1 MVVIIALAWLLAMLG
16 LFGWLLWWAHSD
28 GPDQEEPPRALAA
41 ILDEAVA
48 RALDGDETCERFLW
62 ETLAG
67 YLSDYRD
74 LRSILE
80 RAREHPAHERPVDP
94 APALPCDASHEDL
107 EWELEILAKQLERP
121 RTPDQPT
128 PD

>member
-28 GPDQEEPPRALAA
+28 GLDQQEPPRGLAA

-48 RALDGDETCERFLW
+48 RALDGDESCERFLW
-62 ETLAG
+62 ETLAD

-74 LRSILE
+74 MRSILE
-80 RAREHPAHERPVDP
+80 RVREHPARERPVDP
-94 APALPCDASHEDL
+94 APALPRGASDEDI
-107 EWELEILAKQLERP
+107 EWELEILARQLARP
-121 RTPDQPT
+121 RTADQAT